1 MNKLKIGVI
10 GIPGK
15 WSTEVLADRL
25 EERTG
30 FRAVIDMSQVELRL
44 DTHQLMFQDLDLMTL
59 DGLIIKKISEVYSPA
74 TEDRIHLLSYA
85 ERAGVRLFSPTASV
99 GNLVNRLS
107 GTLALQQGNIP
118 MPKTRITE
126 SPEQAFTTVR
136 EFGSAILKPLYSTKA
151 RGMIML
157 TKDDSDEFVRNA
169 LVEYRH
175 SQPIY
180 YIQQTVKL
188 DGRDLGMVFV
198 GGEYLCTYARVGN
211 KDSWNTTINS
221 GGKYEMFEPDA
232 ELIELGRRAQSCY
245 DLSFTTVD
253 IALTDQGP
261 VVFEVSAFG
270 GFKGALEGCDIDA
283 ASVYADYILQECV
296 LQKRVLQECISQEG
310 ALQKK
315 EIAS

>member
-1 MNKLKIGVI
+1 MLNKPKIGVI

-30 FRAVIDMSQVELRL
+30 FRAVIDMNQVALRL
-44 DTHQLMFQDLDLMTL
+44 DSNQLMYQDLDLLTL

-85 ERAGVRLFSPTASV
+85 ERAGVKMFSPTQSV

-118 MPKTRITE
+118 MPKTRVTE
-126 SPEQAFTTVR
+126 SPEQAFFTVR

-157 TKDDSDEFVRNA
+157 TEADSDEFVRNA
-169 LVEYRH
+169 LEEYR
-175 SQPIY
+175 QTQTIY

-221 GGKYEMFEPDA
+221 GGKYQRFEPDA
-232 ELIELGRRAQSCY
+232 ELIELGSRAQSCY

-283 ASVYADYILQECV
+283 ASVYTDYILQEIT
-296 LQKRVLQECISQEG
+296 QS
-310 ALQKK
+310 
-315 EIAS
+315 

>member
-1 MNKLKIGVI
+1 MNKLKIGVV

-44 DTHQLMFQDLDLMTL
+44 DTNQLMFQDLDLMTL

-85 ERAGVRLFSPTASV
+85 ERAGVKLFSPTASV

-107 GTLALQQGNIP
+107 GTLALQRGNIP

-126 SPEQAFTTVR
+126 SPEQAFATVR

-151 RGMIML
+151 RGMVML
-157 TKDDSDEFVRNA
+157 TKDDSDEFVHNA
-169 LVEYRH
+169 LEEYRQ
-175 SQPIY
+175 SQSIY

-198 GGEYLCTYARVGN
+198 G
-211 KDSWNTTINS
+211 
-221 GGKYEMFEPDA
+221 
-232 ELIELGRRAQSCY
+232 
-245 DLSFTTVD
+245 
-253 IALTDQGP
+253 
-261 VVFEVSAFG
+261 
-270 GFKGALEGCDIDA
+270 
-283 ASVYADYILQECV
+283 
-296 LQKRVLQECISQEG
+296 
-310 ALQKK
+310 
-315 EIAS
+315 

>member
-1 MNKLKIGVI
+1 MLNKPKIGVI

-30 FRAVIDMSQVELRL
+30 FRAVIDMNQVELRL
-44 DTHQLMFQDLDLMTL
+44 DTQQLMYQDLDLMTL

-74 TEDRIHLLSYA
+74 TEDRIHMLSYA
-85 ERAGVRLFSPTASV
+85 EHAGVKMFSPTQSV

-107 GTLALQQGNIP
+107 GTLALQQGHIP
-118 MPKTRITE
+118 MPKTRVTE
-126 SPEQAFTTVR
+126 SAEQAFTTVR

-157 TKDDSDEFVRNA
+157 TEDDSDEFVRNA
-169 LVEYRH
+169 LETYRQ
-175 SQPIY
+175 SQTIY

-221 GGKYEMFEPDA
+221 GGKYELFEPDA
-232 ELIELGRRAQSCY
+232 ALIELGRRAQSCY

-270 GFKGALEGCDIDA
+270 GFKGALEGCNIDA
-283 ASVYADYILQECV
+283 ASVYADYIL
-296 LQKRVLQECISQEG
+296 
-310 ALQKK
+310 K
-315 EIAS
+315 EITKP

>member
-1 MNKLKIGVI
+1 MNKPKIGVV

-25 EERTG
+25 EEQTG

-44 DTHQLMFQDLDLMTL
+44 DTNQLMFHDLDLMTL

-85 ERAGVRLFSPTASV
+85 ERSGVKMFSPTHSV
-99 GNLVNRLS
+99 GNLINRLS
-107 GTLALQQGNIP
+107 GTLALQQGHIP

-126 SPEQAFTTVR
+126 DAEQAFATVR

-151 RGMIML
+151 RGMMIL
-157 TKDDSDEFVRNA
+157 QQEDSDEAVRDA
-169 LVEYRH
+169 LEKYRQNQ
-175 SQPIY
+175 SIY

-198 GGEYLCTYARVGN
+198 GGEYLCTYARVGD

-221 GGKYEMFEPDA
+221 GGRYELFEPDA
-232 ELIELGRRAQSCY
+232 ELIELGRRAQACY

-270 GFKGALEGCDIDA
+270 GFKGALEGCGIDA
-283 ASVYADYILQECV
+283 ASAYVNYVLHAVGWQVSDLKESKQQEV
-296 LQKRVLQECISQEG
+296 KQHD
-310 ALQKK
+310 
-315 EIAS
+315 

>member
-1 MNKLKIGVI
+1 MNKLKIGVV

-15 WSTEVLADRL
+15 WSTEVLADRI

-30 FRAVIDMSQVELRL
+30 FRAVIDMNNVALRL
-44 DTHQLMFQDLDLMTL
+44 DTNQLIYQDLDLMTL

-85 ERAGVRLFSPTASV
+85 ERAGVKLFSPTQSV

-118 MPKTRITE
+118 MPRTRITE
-126 SPEQAFTTVR
+126 DAEQALAIVR

-151 RGMIML
+151 RGMIMF
-157 TKDDSDEFVRNA
+157 TQDDSDEFVRKA
-169 LVEYRH
+169 LAEYRQNQ
-175 SQPIY
+175 SIY

-221 GGKYEMFEPDA
+221 GGKYEKFEPDA
-232 ELIELGRRAQSCY
+232 KLIELGRRAQSCY

-283 ASVYADYILQECV
+283 ASIYADY
-296 LQKRVLQECISQEG
+296 VLQECSTQTVSLPVVEN
-310 ALQKK
+310 L
-315 EIAS
+315 S